1 MKNIESG
8 RSMIEMLGVLAIVGV
23 LSVGGLAGYAQA
35 MQKYKV
41 YKVTS
46 QVAGTMQNVIKF
58 YSNSETFDSLS
69 TMAKKE
75 KLNLTAFEYSKVDG
89 STKLLHAFGGE
100 AQVTECSRKAS
111 GDKLA
116 FCITLQNVEPKG
128 CAELMER
135 SWGGRAFAIGAISS
149 GSFDE
154 SQYLDLAANAGQVK
168 KEGATTVAYGSAIP
182 LEIKDAATACV
193 GANNIFFVKVK

>member
-1 MKNIESG
+1 MKSQESG

-41 YKVTS
+41 YKVSS
-46 QVAGTMQNVIKF
+46 QVADTMQNIIKF
-58 YSNSETFDSLS
+58 YSNLETFDSVS
-69 TMAKKE
+69 KMAKKP

-89 STKLLHAFGGE
+89 STKLYHAFGGE

-116 FCITLQNVEPKG
+116 FCVILQNVEQKG

-168 KEGATTVAYGSAIP
+168 KEGGSTVAYGSAIP
-182 LEIKDAATACV
+182 LKTKDAAAACT
-193 GANNIFFVKVK
+193 GANNTFFVKVK

>member
-100 AQVTECSRKAS
+100 AQVTEGSRKAS

-116 FCITLQNVEPKG
+116 FCVILQNVEQKG

-168 KEGATTVAYGSAIP
+168 KEGGSTVAYGSAIP